1 MPVIRDEEA
10 YFPRPPLSEH
20 EIICD
25 FDASLRGNSLVP
37 KLLDKSA
44 RDYKVLLVVVSY
56 LDRATGAA
64 TFRCEEFGLL
74 RNRAPSGASPV

>member
-1 MPVIRDEEA
+1 MRK
-10 YFPRPPLSEH
+10 RTSHGPPLSEH

-56 LDRATGAA
+56 LDRANVLRSFGA
-64 TFRCEEFGLL
+64 
-74 RNRAPSGASPV
+74 RNSDYSETEHRAEHHVSERE